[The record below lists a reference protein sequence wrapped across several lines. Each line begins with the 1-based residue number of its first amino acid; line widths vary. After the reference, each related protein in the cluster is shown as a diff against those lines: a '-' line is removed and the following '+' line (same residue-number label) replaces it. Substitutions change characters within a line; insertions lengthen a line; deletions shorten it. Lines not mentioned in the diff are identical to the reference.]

1 LPGEMGRKSLLV
13 EQLGSVHLQLGE
25 VLPCFCLGRQGRPA
39 CGKAAGVWGAEGDVL
54 TSLIRQK

>member
-1 LPGEMGRKSLLV
+1 MGRKSLLV

-25 VLPCFCLGRQGRPA
+25 VLPCFCLGRQERPA